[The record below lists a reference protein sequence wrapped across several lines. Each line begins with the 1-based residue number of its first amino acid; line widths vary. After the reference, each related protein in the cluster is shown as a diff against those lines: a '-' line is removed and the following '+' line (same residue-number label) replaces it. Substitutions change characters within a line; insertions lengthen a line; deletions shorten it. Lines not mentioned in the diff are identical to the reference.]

1 MDFKTMTN
9 EELEQRRSQIAT
21 ELDAPEAD
29 LDALESE
36 IRGINEEIETR
47 KADEAKRVEIRKAVA
62 NGAGLPVKE
71 IKEEKHTM
79 TINEVRAMPEYV
91 EAYANYIKT
100 EKDDECRALL
110 TTNVVGENPGTVPVP
125 VILEERI
132 RTNWEKNG
140 LLDLVRKTYIRGNV
154 KVGFEVSA
162 TPAVIHD
169 EGAAAP
175 TEEQLVLGVVEL
187 IPVSVKKW
195 ITISD
200 EAMDMGGED
209 FLYYIY
215 DELTYQIA
223 KCAEN
228 SLLHLVV
235 DADASASKTAVSVS
249 QITSDGKDIVSI
261 VFNAI
266 ARLSDEATNPVI
278 VMNKQTY
285 AAFRSAQ
292 LSANYAVDPFDG
304 LPVYFNSSL
313 KALNASANG
322 DCWLIVGDFGRGA
335 QANFPNGDEI
345 RIKRDDLSLAE
356 KDLVKFVGREY
367 VALNL
372 VSDKCFTRVVYGTGT
387 GA

>member
-9 EELEQRRSQIAT
+9 EELEQRRSQIAA

-110 TTNVVGENPGTVPVP
+110 TTNAEGEFPGTVPVP
-125 VILEERI
+125 VILEDRI

-154 KVGFEVSA
+154 KIGFELSA
-162 TPAVIHD
+162 TGAVFHAEGTDAPA
-169 EGAAAP
+169 
-175 TEEQLVLGVVEL
+175 EEQLTLGVVEL
-187 IPVSVKKW
+187 IPGSIKKW

-200 EAMDMGGED
+200 EAMDMGGEA

-215 DELTYQIA
+215 DELTNKIA
-223 KCAEN
+223 KAAEDA
-228 SLLHLVV
+228 LVGLVV
-235 DADASASKTAVSVS
+235 NAETTAGANAVSVTEL
-249 QITSDGKDIVSI
+249 TSDGTDIMGV
-261 VFNAI
+261 VFEAVAN
-266 ARLSDEATNPVI
+266 LSDEATNPVI
-278 VMNKQTY
+278 VMNKLTY

-304 LPVYFNSSL
+304 LPVYFNSDL
-313 KALNASANG
+313 KALGAANTG
-322 DCWLIVGDFGRGA
+322 DAWLIVGDFGRGA

-367 VALNL
+367 IALGL
-372 VSDKCFTRVVYGTGT
+372 VSDKCFTRVVYGTGD
-387 GA
+387 GE

>member
-1 MDFKTMTN
+1 MDFKAMTN

-110 TTNVVGENPGTVPVP
+110 TTNVEGVNPGTVPVP

-154 KVGFEVSA
+154 KVGFELSA

-200 EAMDMGGED
+200 EAMDMGGEE

-215 DELTYQIA
+215 DELTSQIA

-228 SLLHLVV
+228 SLVKLVV
-235 DADASASKTAVSVS
+235 DGDTTASKTSVSVS
-249 QITSDGKDIVSI
+249 ELTSDGKDITGV

-266 ARLSDEATNPVI
+266 SHLSDEATNPVI
-278 VMNKQTY
+278 VMNKLTY

-313 KALNASANG
+313 KAVNAATTG

-372 VSDKCFTRVVYGTGT
+372 VNDKCFTRVVYGTGT

>member
-110 TTNVVGENPGTVPVP
+110 TTNVAGANPGVVPVP

-154 KVGFEVSA
+154 KVGFELSA
-162 TPAVIHD
+162 TPAGIHT
-169 EGAAAP
+169 EGQPAP
-175 TEEQLVLGVVEL
+175 NEEQLVLGVVEL
-187 IPVSVKKW
+187 IPASIKKW

-200 EAMDMGGED
+200 EALDMTGED

-223 KCAEN
+223 KATEEQ
-228 SLLHLVV
+228 LVTGITQLSTT
-235 DADASASKTAVSVS
+235 ASANAVSVS
-249 QITSDGKDIVSI
+249 ELTSDGTDIMGV

-266 ARLSDEATNPVI
+266 AHLSDEATNPVI
-278 VMNKQTY
+278 VMNKLTY

-304 LPVYFNSSL
+304 LPVYFNSGL
-313 KALNASANG
+313 EALDGAEAG
-322 DCWLIVGDFGRGA
+322 HCWLIVGDFGRGA

-356 KDLVKFVGREY
+356 QDLVKFVGREY
-367 VALNL
+367 IALNF
-372 VSDKCFTRVVYGTGT
+372 VGDKCFTRVVYGTGD
-387 GA
+387 GE